1 MKKITI
7 TIALMLIFALVMPAF
22 AQSFPDV
29 PGNHWAYEAINK
41 LVAAGVIEGYPD
53 GEYKGQQSMTRYEMA
68 VIISRALDNLIA
80 EQERMAAEMEA
91 MGEGLTTGQ
100 AEDVTAIVRSLM
112 ERNTQDMLS
121 DAQAQQ
127 VADIVDALT
136 FEYRAELRVLG
147 TDVDRLYQDM
157 DALEAKVD
165 ALDIPQDNIE
175 WGADVSAVLEL
186 SDYGDNPGAAA
197 ILWADEDLL
206 DLNTTNDAGEWVVL
220 DGNGDESG
228 TFATLEEAVDE
239 VNNNPGYSIDADLGD
254 FPSEKNFYQEYNFNV
269 TGDITGAEFNLN
281 IDALSTYFADA
292 HGEIFGDTSQFGIN
306 PVSDSGD
313 FTIDSA
319 LLEVAYN
326 GTDIK
331 VGNMDDY
338 HVERYFADEI
348 EDARGLEA
356 TTSYMGFDFKGFIL
370 GEGDEDTDDYYGFS
384 MSRDL
389 DIANVTGKVYYLD
402 GDTDYTF
409 LSGAVS
415 DLEVADNVVLG
426 GEVVYDYEM
435 EDFLAAAD
443 AAVLVTDELTVKGRA
458 EFAGTDFRATGDDQG
473 GNDLEESDGD
483 YLLANVGAEYLLND
497 TTTLLGG
504 YTFVTRDGAD
514 ADKHRINAGIKNTY
528 GDFDN
533 YANVEYTMNDSYQ
546 EDYNMLFVE
555 ADTVFDL
562 DEKTTLIGALEY
574 QNADDNPGEDTY
586 TLAKV
591 GAAYDLTASTTIGA
605 AYQYKNI
612 DGGLNYNY
620 LEGSLRKELH
630 ENISWDTTVK
640 YLMGETAAEVEGDSG
655 TIRTALTVS
664 F

>member
-100 AEDVTAIVRSLM
+100 AEDVAAIVRSLM

-220 DGNGDESG
+220 DGNGDEVDS
-228 TFATLEEAVDE
+228 FATLEEAVDE

>member
-157 DALEAKVD
+157 DALEAKID

-220 DGNGDESG
+220 DGNGDEVDS
-228 TFATLEEAVDE
+228 FATLEEAVDE

>member
-1 MKKITI
+1 
-7 TIALMLIFALVMPAF
+7 
-22 AQSFPDV
+22 
-29 PGNHWAYEAINK
+29 
-41 LVAAGVIEGYPD
+41 
-53 GEYKGQQSMTRYEMA
+53 
-68 VIISRALDNLIA
+68 
-80 EQERMAAEMEA
+80 
-91 MGEGLTTGQ
+91 
-100 AEDVTAIVRSLM
+100 
-112 ERNTQDMLS
+112 
-121 DAQAQQ
+121 
-127 VADIVDALT
+127 
-136 FEYRAELRVLG
+136 
-147 TDVDRLYQDM
+147 
-157 DALEAKVD
+157 
-165 ALDIPQDNIE
+165 
-175 WGADVSAVLEL
+175 
-186 SDYGDNPGAAA
+186 
-197 ILWADEDLL
+197 
-206 DLNTTNDAGEWVVL
+206 
-220 DGNGDESG
+220 
-228 TFATLEEAVDE
+228 
-239 VNNNPGYSIDADLGD
+239 
-254 FPSEKNFYQEYNFNV
+254 
-269 TGDITGAEFNLN
+269 
-281 IDALSTYFADA
+281 
-292 HGEIFGDTSQFGIN
+292 
-306 PVSDSGD
+306 
-313 FTIDSA
+313 
-319 LLEVAYN
+319 
-326 GTDIK
+326 
-331 VGNMDDY
+331 MDDY

>member
-7 TIALMLIFALVMPAF
+7 TIALMLVLALVMPAF

-68 VIISRALDNLIA
+68 VIISRALDNLVA
-80 EQERMAAEMEA
+80 EQERMAAELEA

-112 ERNTQDMLS
+112 ERNMPEQDSLS
-121 DAQAQQ
+121 DAQAQE

-136 FEYRAELRVLG
+136 FELRAELRVLG
-147 TDVDRLYQDM
+147 TDVDRLYEDL

-175 WGADVSAVLEL
+175 WGASVSAVFEL

-197 ILWADEDLL
+197 ILWADGDLL
-206 DLNTTNDAGEWVVL
+206 DLKTTNDAGMWVVV
-220 DGNGDESG
+220 DENGDE
-228 TFATLEEAVDE
+228 TEYATLEEAVDA
-239 VNNNPGYSIDADLGD
+239 VGDGSIDADLGD

-269 TGDITGAEFNLN
+269 TGAISGAEFNLD

-306 PVSDSGD
+306 SVSDSGE
-313 FTIDSA
+313 FKIDSA
-319 LLEVAYN
+319 LLEVAFN
-326 GTDIK
+326 DTNLK

-338 HVERYFADEI
+338 HAERYFADEI
-348 EDARGLEA
+348 GDARGVEA

-370 GEGDEDTDDYYGFS
+370 GEGAEDNDDYYGFT

-389 DIANVTGKVYYLD
+389 DIATVTGKVYYLD
-402 GDTDYTF
+402 GDTDYAF

-426 GEVVYDYEM
+426 GEIVYDYEM

-443 AAVLVTDELTVKGRA
+443 GAVMVTDELTLKGRA
-458 EFAGTDFRATGDDQG
+458 EYAGTDFRATGDDQG

-483 YLLANVGAEYLLND
+483 YLLANIGAEYLLND

-586 TLAKV
+586 ILAKI
-591 GAAYDLTASTTIGA
+591 GAAYDLTATTTIGA

-630 ENISWDTTVK
+630 ENISWDTNAK
-640 YLMGETAAEVEGDSG
+640 YLIGETAAGDEGESA
-655 TIRTALTVS
+655 TIKTALTVS